1 MVKNLHQTPLSANN
15 RQIAPARANALIAD
29 RDLRRV
35 TLAVDHRDR
44 PLQLQL
50 WSPSAVD
57 GDLRRH
63 WLVLMPG
70 LGGSPDHFRW
80 LGRSLS
86 RRGYSVLVL
95 EHPGSDALAVQA
107 LLEGR
112 LPPPG
117 AEVIPD
123 RLLDLQAVLAARE
136 NGELALPGERLVLA
150 GHSLGALTALLAAG
164 ARPQEGL
171 ARRCGQDL
179 DDLPVNNL
187 SRLLQCQIEDVEL
200 PSFRPPDQLAAVIGL
215 NSFGSLLWPR
225 RLALKD
231 SLPVFLSGG
240 TLDLITPPLSE
251 QVGLLRAL
259 PFHPDSRAVLVEG
272 ASHFSPIRVEGQNGT
287 GRGDDVFQLGEE
299 LVGVQPLEV
308 QAQLEL
314 EISQFLMDLE
324 NDRQSAHI
332 PGGVEHLIV
341 GDLHLHRLDQTGAT
355 RLLD

>member
-1 MVKNLHQTPLSANN
+1 MA
-15 RQIAPARANALIAD
+15 IF
-29 RDLRRV
+29 
-35 TLAVDHRDR
+35 
-44 PLQLQL
+44 
-50 WSPSAVD
+50 
-57 GDLRRH
+57 RRH

-86 RRGYSVLVL
+86 RRGWSVLVL
-95 EHPGSDALAVQA
+95 EHPGSDAVAVQA

-123 RLLDLQAVLAARE
+123 RLLDLQAVLAARD
-136 NGELALPGERLVLA
+136 NGEFEFSGERLVLA

-171 ARRCGQDL
+171 ARRLRDKIWMTFRSTTSPDCCN
-179 DDLPVNNL
+179 VR
-187 SRLLQCQIEDVEL
+187 SRTW
-200 PSFRPPDQLAAVIGL
+200 SFRPFRPPEQLAAVVGL

-225 RLALKD
+225 RLHLKD

-272 ASHFSPIRVEGQNGT
+272 ASHFSPSASKVRTAPVAVRMCFSS
-287 GRGDDVFQLGEE
+287 GRSWWACNPCRFRPSWNWRSVNFC
-299 LVGVQPLEV
+299 
-308 QAQLEL
+308 
-314 EISQFLMDLE
+314 
-324 NDRQSAHI
+324 
-332 PGGVEHLIV
+332 
-341 GDLHLHRLDQTGAT
+341 
-355 RLLD
+355 

>member
-1 MVKNLHQTPLSANN
+1 MLNSWAGRRLLDQVGDLVLVDGDVTGRKVQETLESLLNERAQVSTIDLLEALPAERVHLDLDALLTVAGSWRRQLQRQQALVKNLHQTPLSANN

-215 NSFGSLLWPR
+215 NPA
-225 RLALKD
+225 LAAP
-231 SLPVFLSGG
+231 SCS
-240 TLDLITPPLSE
+240 
-251 QVGLLRAL
+251 
-259 PFHPDSRAVLVEG
+259 
-272 ASHFSPIRVEGQNGT
+272 
-287 GRGDDVFQLGEE
+287 
-299 LVGVQPLEV
+299 
-308 QAQLEL
+308 
-314 EISQFLMDLE
+314 
-324 NDRQSAHI
+324 
-332 PGGVEHLIV
+332 
-341 GDLHLHRLDQTGAT
+341 
-355 RLLD
+355 

>member
-1 MVKNLHQTPLSANN
+1 M
-15 RQIAPARANALIAD
+15 
-29 RDLRRV
+29 
-35 TLAVDHRDR
+35 
-44 PLQLQL
+44 
-50 WSPSAVD
+50 
-57 GDLRRH
+57 
-63 WLVLMPG
+63 
-70 LGGSPDHFRW
+70 
-80 LGRSLS
+80 
-86 RRGYSVLVL
+86 L

-259 PFHPDSRAVLVEG
+259 PVHPDSRAVLVEG